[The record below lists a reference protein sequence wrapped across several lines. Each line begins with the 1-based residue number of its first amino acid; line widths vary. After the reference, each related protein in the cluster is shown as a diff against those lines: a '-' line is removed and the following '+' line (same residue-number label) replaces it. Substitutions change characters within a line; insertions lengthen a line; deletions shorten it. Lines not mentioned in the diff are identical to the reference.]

1 MNNDEPIVHVS
12 EDGQMEQ
19 EASEIKRMLA
29 TFIKKLR
36 VDGWWLRAIYKKS

>member
-1 MNNDEPIVHVS
+1 MNNDEPIAHVS

-19 EASEIKRMLA
+19 ETCEIKRMLT

-36 VDGWWLRAIYKKS
+36 VEC